1 MHIPDG
7 FIDLPIIITLSV
19 VSAGTIFYASK
30 KTDKYIGEKRIPL
43 MGIMAAFIF
52 AVQMLNIPI
61 PGGTSGHITGA
72 LLVAILLG
80 PFTGFLVMS
89 TVLILQCL
97 IFQEGGLT
105 ALGVNIF
112 NMGFIGALG
121 GYLIYRTLKKI
132 FRSAKGKIS
141 PPAVFIAALLSTV
154 LAALACSIEL
164 SISGIFPF
172 EASAISMT
180 LAHSIIGSIE
190 GVVTVIV
197 LGFLKKVRPDL
208 MEIEKV

>member
-7 FIDLPIIITLSV
+7 FLDLPIIITLSV

-80 PFTGFLVMS
+80 PFTGFLVIS
-89 TVLILQCL
+89 TVL
-97 IFQEGGLT
+97 
-105 ALGVNIF
+105 
-112 NMGFIGALG
+112 
-121 GYLIYRTLKKI
+121 
-132 FRSAKGKIS
+132 
-141 PPAVFIAALLSTV
+141 
-154 LAALACSIEL
+154 
-164 SISGIFPF
+164 
-172 EASAISMT
+172 
-180 LAHSIIGSIE
+180 
-190 GVVTVIV
+190 
-197 LGFLKKVRPDL
+197 
-208 MEIEKV
+208 